1 MFQPM
6 AVEVE
11 DSEPLTGRLDEV
23 EQELIRLLSTRSDDL
38 QLFTSRQD
46 QLLQSHFH
54 SLTAALD
61 TAQIRLINLIKQ
73 TCRDY
78 QSLEEFAAEIEERRI
93 ERQNL
98 KRFLCYCEEQ
108 KRQIISSG
116 NTHSNTTTHVYN
128 STSNNNANNN
138 NNTDLQTP
146 NGQIRASESMTDLPL
161 N

>member
-1 MFQPM
+1 MD
-6 AVEVE
+6 
-11 DSEPLTGRLDEV
+11 DSDPLTSRLDEV

-54 SLTAALD
+54 SLTSAFD
-61 TAQIRLINLIKQ
+61 TAQIRLINLVKQ

-78 QSLEEFAAEIEERRI
+78 QSLEDFVAEVEARHL

-98 KRFLCYCEEQ
+98 KRLLCYCEEQ
-108 KRQIISSG
+108 KRKFISG
-116 NTHSNTTTHVYN
+116 INNTPIHNQMKI
-128 STSNNNANNN
+128 NNN
-138 NNTDLQTP
+138 NITDLQTP